1 MKKLLV
7 LISIFAISAMTF
19 AQVKPQTKEVK
30 KDTQKEIVRKDSLRK
45 DSLRKDVLKKDA
57 LKKNVPKKDSL
68 NMKENNFN
76 QPPVKKDTTKI
87 KK

>member
-30 KDTQKEIVRKDSLRK
+30 KDTQKEIVRK

>member
-7 LISIFAISAMTF
+7 LMSVLAISAMTF

-30 KDTQKEIVRKDSLRK
+30 KDTQKEIVKKDSVRKDSLRK
-45 DSLRKDVLKKDA
+45 VSLKKDA
-57 LKKNVPKKDSL
+57 LKKDSL
-68 NMKENNFN
+68 KMKENKFN
-76 QPPVKKDTTKI
+76 QPVKEVKKDTTKI